1 MLSIG
6 KKLTA
11 EQRLQYNVMMLMND
25 DRYIALASVLMLG
38 TRTVRDDI
46 PTACTDGRDEMYG
59 REFIDSLT
67 DAELRFVII
76 HECYH
81 KMYRHLIT
89 WKHLSDQNH
98 RLANCA
104 CDYVINLQIQDEN
117 KDEFCAIPQIGCLI
131 DERFRDMDAAQV
143 FALLQ
148 DDQQQQQ
155 QQSGTQSGDGGGS
168 GSQGDELDS
177 FDDHDWDGAQEMSAD
192 EQRELQREVE
202 EAVRQG
208 VLAASKMGK
217 GGGNRGFDE
226 LLKPQVNWRDALREF
241 VTTTCAGNDYSTWR
255 RPNRK
260 YLPHRMYVPS
270 GVSETVDEL
279 TIAIDTSGSIDQQV
293 LTRFMSEV
301 KAACDVCKPNAVR
314 ILYWGSDV
322 VADELYESH
331 EIPNILKATKPVDGG
346 GTDAE
351 CIPNY
356 IRDNGIKSQ
365 ATIVLTDGWVWDSW
379 GKWDNPVLW
388 CIIDNKQA
396 KPDVGKVLHINGGE
410 I

>member
-155 QQSGTQSGDGGGS
+155 QQSGTQSGD
-168 GSQGDELDS
+168 
-177 FDDHDWDGAQEMSAD
+177 
-192 EQRELQREVE
+192 
-202 EAVRQG
+202 
-208 VLAASKMGK
+208 
-217 GGGNRGFDE
+217 
-226 LLKPQVNWRDALREF
+226 
-241 VTTTCAGNDYSTWR
+241 
-255 RPNRK
+255 
-260 YLPHRMYVPS
+260 
-270 GVSETVDEL
+270 
-279 TIAIDTSGSIDQQV
+279 
-293 LTRFMSEV
+293 
-301 KAACDVCKPNAVR
+301 
-314 ILYWGSDV
+314 
-322 VADELYESH
+322 
-331 EIPNILKATKPVDGG
+331 
-346 GTDAE
+346 
-351 CIPNY
+351 
-356 IRDNGIKSQ
+356 
-365 ATIVLTDGWVWDSW
+365 
-379 GKWDNPVLW
+379 
-388 CIIDNKQA
+388 
-396 KPDVGKVLHINGGE
+396 
-410 I
+410 